1 MFSKS
6 IKFNAAL
13 AVLLLAPS
21 LAFAHTGVGET
32 IGFAHGFSHPLS
44 GLDHVLAMVM
54 VGVLALQ
61 LGGRAVWI
69 VPATFVGV
77 MAAGGALGMMGIA
90 IPFVEAGIALSV
102 LVLGA
107 VIAFNI
113 RAPVAAIAA
122 AVVGLFAIFHGHAH
136 GAEMPA
142 AAGGMAYATGFMIA
156 TVALHIAGITMGYG
170 LAKMGETRGAF
181 VTRAS
186 RRCCSACRHCASER
200 PYLRKCPD
208 AISGLYPLIMPSQSD
223 RAQLRLR
230 AHLLL
235 VPVSAG
241 QSRASLAWSQR
252 PMRH

>member
-1 MFSKS
+1 MQHRSTSNNCNGSFFAFPRCLAVSFSLQHCTTIRGTSVFSKS
-6 IKFNAAL
+6 IKLSAAL
-13 AVLLLAPS
+13 TALVLAPS
-21 LAFAHTGVGET
+21 LAFAHTGVGDT
-32 IGFAHGFSHPLS
+32 AGFVHGFSHPLS

-54 VGVLALQ
+54 VGVLAWQ

-69 VPATFVGV
+69 VPSTFVGV

-113 RAPVAAIAA
+113 RAPVAAAA
-122 AVVGLFAIFHGHAH
+122 AVVGLFAIFHGLAH

-142 AAGGMAYATGFMIA
+142 AAGGMAYAAGFMIA
-156 TVALHIAGITMGYG
+156 TVALHFAGITMGYG

-186 RRCCSACRHCASER
+186 GGVAAVAGIA
-200 PYLRKCPD
+200 LL
-208 AISGLYPLIMPSQSD
+208 SGLI
-223 RAQLRLR
+223 
-230 AHLLL
+230 
-235 VPVSAG
+235 
-241 QSRASLAWSQR
+241 
-252 PMRH
+252 